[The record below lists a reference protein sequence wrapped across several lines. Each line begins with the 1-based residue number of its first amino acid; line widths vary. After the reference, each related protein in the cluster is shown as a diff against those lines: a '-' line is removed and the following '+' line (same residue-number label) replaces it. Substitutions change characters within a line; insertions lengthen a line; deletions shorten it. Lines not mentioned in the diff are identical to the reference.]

1 MDTVLSDSPP
11 GRSTEIQGDIGFEDE
26 DSQLAGHPAAAGLE
40 QWIERIM
47 GIGAGVSEGRPCDP

>member
-11 GRSTEIQGDIGFEDE
+11 GRSTEIQGDIRFEEDE

-40 QWIERIM
+40 QWIERNM
-47 GIGAGVSEGRPCDP
+47 

>member
-26 DSQLAGHPAAAGLE
+26 DSQLAGLPAAAGLE
-40 QWIERIM
+40 QWIERNM
-47 GIGAGVSEGRPCDP
+47 